1 MKKVLLTGFKG
12 TVAQAM
18 KRELEQTYDISGIS
32 ITRMEE
38 VLQQKPTTWKQQMD
52 DYRERVMDQLTMA
65 CRGMEAVV
73 HHGWNTRDENWQAG
87 LDPLNIM
94 LVDCVYQ
101 AAIAENVPRI
111 YMTSS
116 VHSYDFMGDGFDP
129 DEPIPPYPDT
139 RQDPFGT
146 RPTSLY
152 GVSKRW
158 MEISGQF
165 YAPKLSA
172 SQKILVVR
180 LGSVTGSGEPSEKF
194 GRLWYSH
201 PDLAGLL
208 QAFIECD
215 DEAPNF
221 WITYGVSN
229 NLGGGH
235 KSAMFDT
242 VNPYGFTPKDNAFDR
257 T

>member
-1 MKKVLLTGFKG
+1 MKSILLTGYKG

-18 KRELEQTYDISGIS
+18 KKQLDKSYDITGIS

-38 VLQQKPTTWKQQMD
+38 VLKEKPTTWKQQMD
-52 DYRERVMDQLTMA
+52 TYREQVMDQLTTS
-65 CRGMEAVV
+65 CRGKEAIV
-73 HHGWNTRDENWQAG
+73 HHGWNTRDENWQGG

-129 DEPIPPYPDT
+129 DTSIPPYPDT
-139 RQDPFGT
+139 RKDPFGT

-158 MEISGQF
+158 MEIAGQF
-165 YAPKLSA
+165 YAPKLSET
-172 SQKILVVR
+172 QKILVVR
-180 LGSVTGSGEPSEKF
+180 LGAVNTSGEPPENY

-208 QAFIECD
+208 AAFIECED
-215 DEAPNF
+215 APNF
-221 WITYGVSN
+221 WIAYGVSDN
-229 NLGGGH
+229 R
-235 KSAMFDT
+235 SAEQPISMFDT
-242 VNPYGFTPKDNAFDR
+242 VNPYGFTPKDNAFDPS
-257 T
+257 

>member
-1 MKKVLLTGFKG
+1 MKSILLTGING

-18 KRELEQTYDISGIS
+18 KKQLDGRYEVSGIS
-32 ITRMEE
+32 MARMED
-38 VLQQKPTTWKQQMD
+38 VLEEKPTTWKQQMD
-52 DYRERVMDQLTMA
+52 SYRERVMEQLTTA
-65 CRGMEAVV
+65 CRGKDAIV

-116 VHSYDFMGDGFDP
+116 VHSYDFMGDGFDE
-129 DEPIPPYPDT
+129 DAPIPPTPDT
-139 RQDPFGT
+139 RRDPFGT

-158 MEISGQF
+158 MEIGGQF
-165 YAPKLSA
+165 YAPKLSPE
-172 SQKILVVR
+172 QKILVVR
-180 LGSVTGSGEPSEKF
+180 LGAVNASGEPSENF
-194 GRLWYSH
+194 ARLWYSH
-201 PDLAGLL
+201 EDMSNLLA
-208 QAFIECD
+208 AFIECD
-215 DEAPNF
+215 DAPNF

-229 NLGGGH
+229 NLSDAH
-235 KSAMFDT
+235 PTAMFDT

-257 T
+257 I